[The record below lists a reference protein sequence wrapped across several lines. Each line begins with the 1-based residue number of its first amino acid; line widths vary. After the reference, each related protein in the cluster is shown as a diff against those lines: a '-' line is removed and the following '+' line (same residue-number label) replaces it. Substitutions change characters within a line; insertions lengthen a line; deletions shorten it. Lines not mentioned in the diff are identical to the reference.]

1 MRGPRFYFVAFHR
14 KLAASE
20 AYSLKMNLLSWI
32 AKKTG
37 LIVVHVTVVRESH
50 GRIRVIQSTFP
61 HFEYSWIVSQE
72 FSN

>member
-1 MRGPRFYFVAFHR
+1 
-14 KLAASE
+14 
-20 AYSLKMNLLSWI
+20 MNLLSWI

-61 HFEYSWIVSQE
+61 HFEYSWINHFEEPDTPAEPASEVDKE
-72 FSN
+72 RL